1 MFSTK
6 DLFAKALG
14 IEAPWFIDR
23 MGFDP
28 VGGKLDIWIDFKPGS
43 LFRYVDPEKGIDGMF
58 KAYDTTEKTWRH
70 LNFFQHVCLLHARI
84 PRVDIGDGKYR
95 QVSPPWDGLAHGFT
109 LLFEAFLL
117 ELAKVMPVNRIA
129 KLCGLTN
136 QKLWPMLRKYTEL
149 ARQEADYSGV
159 TQVGI
164 DETAARKGHDYV
176 TLFVDVQ
183 EHRTLYVTPGRDS
196 ETITSFCTDF
206 QEHGGKPEQ
215 IEQVSCDMSPAFI
228 KGVGNHLPEADIV
241 FDRFHV
247 TKVVNDAV
255 DAIRKEEVRS
265 NPVLKGAKYLFLKNW
280 QNLTRKQR
288 RRFQALR
295 LSDMNLKTFRAYH
308 IREAFQ
314 LVYEAKTPR
323 MFERLLK
330 QWYYWAT
337 HSRLPQMVKAAK
349 TIRRHWQGVLSWA
362 SQRISNGILEGFNS
376 IFQAAKS
383 KARGYKK
390 FETIRTIIYLLT
402 GKLDFSKINPYCPT
416 HTN

>member
-14 IEAPWFIDR
+14 IEEPWFIDR

-43 LFRYVDPEKGIDGMF
+43 LFRYLDAEKGIDGMF

-84 PRVDIGDGKYR
+84 PRVDIGEGKYR
-95 QVSPPWDGLAHGFT
+95 QVSPPWEGLAYGFT

-183 EHRTLYVTPGRDS
+183 EHRTLYVTSGRDNW
-196 ETITSFCTDF
+196 TIASFCTDF

-228 KGVGNHLPEADIV
+228 NGVGNHLPEADIV

-255 DAIRKEEVRS
+255 DAIRKEEVRN
-265 NPVLKGAKYLFLKNW
+265 NPVLKGSKYLFLKNR
-280 QNLTRKQR
+280 QNLTKKQR
-288 RRFQALR
+288 RQFQALR

-323 MFERLLK
+323 MFERLLN
-330 QWYYWAT
+330 QGYYWAT
-337 HSRLPQMVKAAK
+337 HS
-349 TIRRHWQGVLSWA
+349 
-362 SQRISNGILEGFNS
+362 
-376 IFQAAKS
+376 
-383 KARGYKK
+383 
-390 FETIRTIIYLLT
+390 
-402 GKLDFSKINPYCPT
+402 
-416 HTN
+416 